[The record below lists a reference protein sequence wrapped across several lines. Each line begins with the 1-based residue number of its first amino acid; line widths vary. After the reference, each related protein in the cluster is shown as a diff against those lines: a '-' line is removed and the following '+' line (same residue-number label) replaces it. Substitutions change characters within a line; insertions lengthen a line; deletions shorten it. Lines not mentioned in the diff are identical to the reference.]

1 MVVSGPM
8 LATELRRR
16 RVPRSVAVG
25 VEAVRRETWIAGDL
39 RAAPTALLVLAAL
52 TLTPGDPAAY
62 PNATPAAFGSSE
74 A

>member
-1 MVVSGPM
+1 MVVDGPM

-16 RVPRSVAVG
+16 RVKPRSVADG
-25 VEAVRRETWIAGDL
+25 VEGVQRETWIAGDL

-52 TLTPGDPAAY
+52 TLSTGDA
-62 PNATPAAFGSSE
+62 SSGVG